1 MNVYLRH
8 CVIFSPSLSV
18 SMSPAMSTSTSI
30 SLSLYRFVALCLCT
44 CLCIFMH
51 VGTYVRTYTHTYA
64 HIVYVCMHV
73 HIHATTNIH
82 LQGCT
87 WNVRAGSIMS
97 IIGSLFRP
105 CCVLIMLQPRN
116 LRPQQ
121 GPRFANCQV
130 GFCLVLSRALSVG
143 CVGVSASGSRKATLS
158 QALWLQGRGVLQAM
172 HGDKGGSARHISP
185 ARINSNSKR

>member
-18 SMSPAMSTSTSI
+18 SMPPAMSTSTSI

-130 GFCLVLSRALSVG
+130 GFCLVLSREGECFECGVRRGLSFRFEEGYAFAGPVVAGSG
-143 CVGVSASGSRKATLS
+143 CPAS
-158 QALWLQGRGVLQAM
+158 
-172 HGDKGGSARHISP
+172 HAR
-185 ARINSNSKR
+185 RQRR